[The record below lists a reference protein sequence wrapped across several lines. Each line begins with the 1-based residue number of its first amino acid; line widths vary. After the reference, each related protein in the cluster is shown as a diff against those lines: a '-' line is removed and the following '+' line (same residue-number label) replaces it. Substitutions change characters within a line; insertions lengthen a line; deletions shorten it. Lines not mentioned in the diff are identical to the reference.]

1 VTSGVTHRS
10 SKKYLRTVIGIHEWY
25 HDINDDVFS
34 ATTTKG
40 MIRVLLSTVFKRRE
54 TAKYTMKRQN
64 FLCWWTTTAVAL
76 SSVGHAW
83 VPLGTTR
90 CRGLHTGS
98 RPAFLQVDLT
108 TLQDRTNQRRN
119 LGSTRPS
126 KGSGYITRLYSSSD
140 NDEGFLSRIG
150 KAAKNLL
157 PKNLFGNE
165 EEKNKLARK
174 KEYRDEVSG
183 GLEAMLKD
191 APLGVRMMGKLITPL
206 VSSLASNLADAMA
219 EQQRTTEGIMDD
231 ARAYLKGDPS
241 VSALLGEAIQL
252 GAPFSQSTS
261 SSSINGQTQ
270 TRVELAMPVQ
280 GSRGSGTVRLLATQD
295 GIAQLQ
301 LDASGRRLDV
311 KLTRRGSA
319 SSSFGRSSPSRING
333 DDNIIE
339 AEVIEKDT
347 K

>member
-1 VTSGVTHRS
+1 MDHYCR
-10 SKKYLRTVIGIHEWY
+10 
-25 HDINDDVFS
+25 
-34 ATTTKG
+34 
-40 MIRVLLSTVFKRRE
+40 RVV
-54 TAKYTMKRQN
+54 
-64 FLCWWTTTAVAL
+64 
-76 SSVGHAW
+76 
-83 VPLGTTR
+83 LG
-90 CRGLHTGS
+90 GS
-98 RPAFLQVDLT
+98 C
-108 TLQDRTNQRRN
+108 
-119 LGSTRPS
+119 LGSTGHDPLSRITHWESPGIS
-126 KGSGYITRLYSSSD
+126 PGRSHDSPRSNEPKAESWLHSSLQRFWYITRLYSSSD
-140 NDEGFLSRIG
+140 KDEGFLSRIG